1 MSKRNIIILSSVVV
15 LIALIFSGIYYYQ
28 ATHFNKHITIN
39 NTNVGGL
46 TAEQALSK
54 LEKTVSKNVVYIGN
68 RKIYDGKDTK
78 MGYTNKDLSEVKNLL
93 KKQRTF
99 FPSSKAKNYA
109 LNPSETDERQS
120 QTAKKKL
127 EEKLIFMNKDLKAP
141 KDAEARLVQGKMVV
155 TKSVNGEQYDVNRLL
170 KDYQNKVYNSEIH
183 LNPITKQPIK
193 ADSQTIKQEKKKLQD
208 LRSQTVDYKLQNIPY
223 SFKGSEVINNATI
236 SKDMKYKIDPSDI
249 KKKLDDLNRSKS
261 TLNKPYTF
269 KTHSGKVISVKG
281 GSYGWAIDIDAE
293 TKRIQQA
300 FEKGN
305 KSLLA
310 YNIYGVGW
318 NINGVGYHTTAN
330 NGIGDT
336 YAEVSIKD
344 QRIWIYKNGKLQ
356 VTTHV
361 VTGTHVYNEDT
372 PKGVWYIEYK
382 ASPSTLTGSEVGN
395 PNYSVKVNYWA
406 PFTTSGCGFH
416 DAKWRKNWS
425 NTAYIKN
432 GSGGCVNTPPS
443 VMKKVYDNLEQN
455 EPVVIY

>member
-1 MSKRNIIILSSVVV
+1 MSKKNIIILSSVVV
-15 LIALIFSGIYYYQ
+15 IVALIFTGVYYYK
-28 ATHFNKHITIN
+28 ATHFNRHITIN

-46 TAEQALSK
+46 TADQALNK
-54 LEKTVSKNVVYIGN
+54 LKTTVSKNVVYIGD
-68 RKIYDGKDTK
+68 KQIYDGKDTK
-78 MGYTNKDLSEVKNLL
+78 MGFTTQDLSEVKNIL
-93 KKQRTF
+93 KEQRTF
-99 FPSSKAKNYA
+99 LPTSKAKNYE
-109 LNPSETDERQS
+109 LSPSKTDQKQS
-120 QTAKKKL
+120 QTIKKKV
-127 EEKLIFMNKDLKAP
+127 EEKLKSMNKDLKAP
-141 KDAEARLVQGKMVV
+141 KDAEAHLEEGKIVV
-155 TKSVNGEQYDVNRLL
+155 SKSVNGDQYDVDRLL
-170 KDYQNKVYNSEIH
+170 KDYQKQAYNSEIH
-183 LNPITKQPIK
+183 LNPIYKQPVK
-193 ADSQTIKQEKKKLQD
+193 ANSQTIKQEKKMLKELVN
-208 LRSQTVDYKLQNIPY
+208 RTVDYKLQNQPY
-223 SFKGSEVINNATI
+223 SFKGSEIIKNASI
-236 SKDMKYKIDPSDI
+236 SKDMKYKIDTNGI

-261 TLNKPYTF
+261 TLNKNYTF

-281 GSYGWAIDIDAE
+281 GSYGWAIDLDAE
-293 TKRIQQA
+293 TKRIEEA

-305 KSLLA
+305 KSILA

-318 NINGVGYHTTAN
+318 STNGVGYHTTSN

-432 GSGGCVNTPPS
+432 GSGGCVNTPPN